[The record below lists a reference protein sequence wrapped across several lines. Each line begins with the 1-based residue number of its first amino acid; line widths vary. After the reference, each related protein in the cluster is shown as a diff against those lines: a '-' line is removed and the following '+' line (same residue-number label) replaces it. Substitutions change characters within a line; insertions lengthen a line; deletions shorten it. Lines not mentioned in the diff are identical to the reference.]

1 VLAYLLALSCL
12 FVLTAC
18 SPKALESPA
27 AVPSAETPQSS
38 SQTSEIAATL
48 VAMPPPAP
56 TPVYLALLQPAPG
69 SILTKAQFEKVIPIE
84 ELGFYELHGQPGRV
98 AEMAGMRS
106 SICFHLDAKYLVE
119 PGDALVT
126 DTDILSRI
134 ELLVNGI
141 ILDERA
147 ETNYAVVIEPGPVI
161 NYFDPD
167 SDDTNWRGG
176 DSISETKAQPRRHL
190 WASIFGLGFG
200 IVTLWRLIRVSI
212 R

>member
-1 VLAYLLALSCL
+1 
-12 FVLTAC
+12 
-18 SPKALESPA
+18 
-27 AVPSAETPQSS
+27 
-38 SQTSEIAATL
+38 
-48 VAMPPPAP
+48 MPPPAP